1 VADAVIEPADGGDGS
16 LMQAMLPNQTQ
27 SAAFYQVTLA
37 PPAAIFFDDFESGAP
52 GWTVEPAA
60 TVTQWELGAPVRS
73 EDPPVNAPDAAY
85 SGANVWGTDL
95 NDNYEEAVEL
105 ILRSPV
111 IDLSGYDNA
120 YLTFWNYREMEPFDG
135 DFWDWAAVNLLDESN
150 NLLVELPLLQKAG
163 QTAGWEQEFLQLPF
177 EAMGKR
183 IRLEFYFISDSYQ
196 PDNIGMAG
204 WYIDDVAV
212 LP

>member
-1 VADAVIEPADGGDGS
+1 
-16 LMQAMLPNQTQ
+16 
-27 SAAFYQVTLA
+27 
-37 PPAAIFFDDFESGAP
+37 
-52 GWTVEPAA
+52 
-60 TVTQWELGAPVRS
+60 
-73 EDPPVNAPDAAY
+73 
-85 SGANVWGTDL
+85 
-95 NDNYEEAVEL
+95 
-105 ILRSPV
+105 
-111 IDLSGYDNA
+111 
-120 YLTFWNYREMEPFDG
+120 MEPFDG